1 MRTSFWPA
9 LVTDLQD
16 YWTPSKWLLC
26 LGFVC
31 TARENNKRNEK
42 RSKLEAGSRW
52 LEEHRHTILY
62 E

>member
-42 RSKLEAGSRW
+42 RRFHMANNNSLGVE
-52 LEEHRHTILY
+52 
-62 E
+62 